1 MRVGVDVIDVIRME
15 KFVQN
20 ERFLDKYFTEYE
32 IKYVHKKDK
41 SSRSTQS
48 LAGLYA
54 AKEAFL
60 KALGIGIGGGID
72 LNEIEINHTKTG
84 KPTIRVITPKA
95 QIILT
100 KHSVG
105 KMDLSISHT
114 DDVCFATCIIEDKI
128 EDDLVEE

>member
-1 MRVGVDVIDVIRME
+1 MRVGVDVLDVVRME

-32 IKYVHKKDK
+32 INYVHKKDK

-84 KPTIRVITPKA
+84 KPVVRVVTPKA
-95 QIILT
+95 QIILS
-100 KHSVG
+100 KHYVG
-105 KMDLSISHT
+105 NIDISISHT
-114 DDVCFATCIIEDKI
+114 DDVCFATCVIDDK
-128 EDDLVEE
+128 VEEVTEE